1 MPLTEAQIGQD
12 AKPRV
17 YCADDNPMVT
27 AALRRFIERSGE
39 FAWMGCAEDAD
50 RLCEDVR
57 LHGCPDIVLLDIDMP
72 GSDPFDA
79 IATLQGVCASARVL
93 MYSGMVRRDLVDR
106 AMQAGAWGY
115 VAKSDGEA
123 ALFAA
128 MRRVMA
134 GEFGFSPEAEAVYGG
149 G

>member
-1 MPLTEAQIGQD
+1 MPLAEAQPGRA

-27 AALRRFIERSGE
+27 EALRRFIERSGE

-50 RLCEDVR
+50 QLCDDVR
-57 LHGCPDIVLLDIDMP
+57 RNGCPDIVLLDIDMP

-79 IATLQGVCASARVL
+79 IGALQGVCSSARVL
-93 MYSGMVRRDLVDR
+93 MYSGMVRRDLIER
-106 AMQAGAWGY
+106 ALQAGAWGY

-123 ALFAA
+123 ALFTA
-128 MRRVMA
+128 MRKVL
-134 GEFGFSPEAEAVYGG
+134 GGDLGFSPEAQAIYDG
-149 G
+149 